1 MLKPCTD
8 CGTPTHSER
17 HCAHCNA
24 APMGSATPLLVGAVA
39 LLGLGL
45 SACTGGTNDN
55 VAALYGV
62 PDSGYVDADSDG
74 TPARD
79 DCDDTDPDIYPD
91 APETAGDG
99 VDSNCDGEDDT

>member
-1 MLKPCTD
+1 MLKPCST

-17 HCAHCNA
+17 SCAHCQA
-24 APMGSATPLLVGAVA
+24 APMGSATPLLAGAIA

-45 SACTGGTNDN
+45 GACTDSS
-55 VAALYGV
+55 VVALYGV
-62 PDSGYVDADSDG
+62 PDSGYVDADADG
-74 TPARD
+74 VPARD
-79 DCDDTDPDIYPD
+79 DCDDENADIYPD